1 MLESNLILRQ
11 PRGHFYIRF
20 IIVFG
25 VFMLREEIIEKLKES
40 GCRITKQRLL
50 ILDTI
55 LEGDFTCAKDI
66 YYKVAEENSGIGFAT
81 VYRMMNTLE
90 EIGAIDRSSMY
101 KINGQD
107 DISKCDKCMIKLSDD
122 TTVDLSEE
130 KWNEILREGLKACG
144 YIDDQRIQNIVR
156 KVERQV

>member
-1 MLESNLILRQ
+1 MQRD
-11 PRGHFYIRF
+11 
-20 IIVFG
+20 
-25 VFMLREEIIEKLKES
+25 EIIEKLKDS

-55 LEGDFTCAKDI
+55 LEGKFTCAKDI
-66 YYKVAEENSGIGFAT
+66 YYKVAEENDSIGFAT

-101 KINGQD
+101 KINGSE
-107 DISKCDKCMIKLSDD
+107 DISKCEKCMVRLSDN

-130 KWNEILREGLKACG
+130 KWQEILREGLKACG
-144 YIDDQRIQNIVR
+144 YIDNQDIKHVLRESGN
-156 KVERQV
+156 

>member
-1 MLESNLILRQ
+1 
-11 PRGHFYIRF
+11 
-20 IIVFG
+20 
-25 VFMLREEIIEKLKES
+25 MLREEIIEKLKES

-66 YYKVAEENSGIGFAT
+66 YYKVAEKNSGIGFAT